1 MSLAT
6 SERSV
11 MTMDLD
17 GRAKHQNTVANAAPG
32 PAGMAPG
39 TVPPAGML
47 SRRTAADQAADVIRD
62 RILSGHLA
70 AGSPLRQEQLAAELG
85 ISRIPLREAL
95 KQLEAEGLVTIT
107 SHKGA
112 TVAELSIAEID
123 ELFQLRLRLET
134 WVLELAVPK
143 LTAADFAALDALI
156 AEQQAPDN
164 LARWGD
170 LNWHFHEV
178 MYRPANRAVTLKM
191 LKRIHDNIDRYLRF
205 EISSSNGRARALRE
219 HQALLAHCRAGD
231 VGKAVALLDA
241 HIQQTADS
249 LIAKLKSRH
258 AATATA

>member
-1 MSLAT
+1 
-6 SERSV
+6 
-11 MTMDLD
+11 MTMDIE
-17 GRAKHQNTVANAAPG
+17 GQPKAPVPANT
-32 PAGMAPG
+32 
-39 TVPPAGML
+39 GML
-47 SRRTAADQAADVIRD
+47 SRRTAAEQAADVLRD
-62 RILSGHLA
+62 RILSGRLA
-70 AGSPLRQEQLAAELG
+70 AGTPLRQEQLAAELG

-95 KQLEAEGLVTIT
+95 KQLEAEGLVAIT

-143 LTAADFAALDALI
+143 LTAVDLAALDALI

-170 LNWHFHEV
+170 LNWQFHEV
-178 MYRPANRAVTLKM
+178 MYRAADRPVTLKM

-205 EISSSNGRARALRE
+205 EISTSNGRARALHE
-219 HQALLAHCRAGD
+219 HQTLLAHCRAGETI
-231 VGKAVALLDA
+231 KAVQLLEA

-249 LIAKLKSRH
+249 LITKLKSRH
-258 AATATA
+258 VAPAT